1 MNKTLTKILPL
12 VAGLIGFIGFFF
24 FVRILIEGDDAIKT
38 DVGLQNGILSPFIS
52 FSIFLL
58 IAVAILAVVFSMLN
72 LFKHPD
78 VLKRTMLGVGILAVL
93 LVIAYSFASG
103 EAVTDQMGKI
113 LEDGEAGSV
122 SKWISTLINYSF
134 ILGAIGLVFFLVDF
148 VKGLVK

>member
-1 MNKTLTKILPL
+1 MNKTVTKILPL

-72 LFKHPD
+72 LLKHPD